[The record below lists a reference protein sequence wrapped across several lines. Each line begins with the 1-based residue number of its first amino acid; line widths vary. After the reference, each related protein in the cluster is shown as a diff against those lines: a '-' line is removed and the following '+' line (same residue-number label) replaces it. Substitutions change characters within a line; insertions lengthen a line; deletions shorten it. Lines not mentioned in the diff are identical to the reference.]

1 MAVNKNFVVKN
12 GIEVNS
18 NLILADANS
27 NRVGIGSTGPR
38 TTLDVRGGIA
48 ATDGNFSG
56 ILTAANCDVANYG
69 VLNGTGSNVSGFSTF
84 GGVSADQLNVTGIST
99 FTDIVLDEVIA
110 RNLTVTGIS
119 TIPVI
124 VGLTSFTDSM
134 TVAGISTILSLDTTD
149 TNVSGVATIAT
160 LEVTGDS
167 TFAGHID
174 VDGQTDLD
182 ELVVTGVSTFSANID
197 ANGGITASTVKIE
210 DLTNNRVV
218 IAGVG
223 GELTDSNDLTFNA
236 GTLALIGNQT
246 VSGNLDVDGHTELDD
261 LSVSGVSTF
270 AGQINADGNIAGDLT
285 GDVTGNLTGDVTGN
299 VTGDLTGNVTGNL
312 TGDVTGNVTGDL
324 TGDVTGNVTGNLTG
338 DVEGDVTGDVTGNVT
353 GNLTGNVTGNLTGNV
368 TGNVEG
374 DVTGDVT
381 GNLTG
386 EISGSAVNTFAH
398 GAHVTGILTATS
410 FVGDGANIT
419 GISTLNILDY
429 GFGGGGGGGL
439 AAVVND
445 TTPQLG
451 GDLDLNGNN
460 ITGTGNIPSGNLS
473 GALPAISGASLTNLS
488 GSSIT
493 SGTVASA
500 RIGSLPASKITTGTF
515 DAARIPDLGAG
526 KITSGTFDAA
536 RIPTLN
542 QDTTGTSALAQGLS
556 GSPSI
561 SVDHLDVAGITTATN
576 IIEIR
581 SDDSSAARL
590 DFFCEVN
597 NAHYTR
603 LQSAAHA
610 NYTGNVT
617 VTLPVSTGTLLLEN
631 GSGAN
636 LTNLDAGSISSGT
649 INADRIPT
657 LNQDTSGNAATAT
670 KLATARDIGGVP
682 FDGTQDINLPGVN
695 TAGDQDTSG
704 NASSATA
711 LANARLISGES
722 FDGTA
727 DITLNNTNI
736 TNGAGYITSSGNA
749 ATASEL
755 ATARNIGGVSFNGS
769 QDIDLPGVN
778 TAGDQDTSGTAAN
791 ANNINVTSTTDN
803 TTFPVLVG
811 SNTDG
816 NQAPLYDT
824 QLAYDASLNSL
835 SPGRMV
841 LTNAGTTTS
850 SQLYFNGT
858 TSNRLAFNSNGINS
872 PTFTQ
877 EDGTGRSIGTKI
889 ALYQMYGAAVVDY
902 AIGIESSA
910 MWYSVATTS
919 NSFKWYGGQTSLME
933 LTGTGLTVY
942 GDIDTSVVN
951 SSSDINLKKDIE
963 VISNANDILEQIS
976 GVSFNWKESN
986 KPSVGV
992 IAQEVEKVLP
1002 ELISENSSTGTK
1014 SVNYN
1019 GLIGVLIE
1027 AVKDLSQRV
1036 KELEADKS

>member
-1 MAVNKNFVVKN
+1 M
-12 GIEVNS
+12 
-18 NLILADANS
+18 
-27 NRVGIGSTGPR
+27 
-38 TTLDVRGGIA
+38 
-48 ATDGNFSG
+48 
-56 ILTAANCDVANYG
+56 
-69 VLNGTGSNVSGFSTF
+69 
-84 GGVSADQLNVTGIST
+84 
-99 FTDIVLDEVIA
+99 
-110 RNLTVTGIS
+110 
-119 TIPVI
+119 
-124 VGLTSFTDSM
+124 
-134 TVAGISTILSLDTTD
+134 
-149 TNVSGVATIAT
+149 
-160 LEVTGDS
+160 
-167 TFAGHID
+167 
-174 VDGQTDLD
+174 
-182 ELVVTGVSTFSANID
+182 
-197 ANGGITASTVKIE
+197 
-210 DLTNNRVV
+210 
-218 IAGVG
+218 
-223 GELTDSNDLTFNA
+223 
-236 GTLALIGNQT
+236 
-246 VSGNLDVDGHTELDD
+246 
-261 LSVSGVSTF
+261 
-270 AGQINADGNIAGDLT
+270 
-285 GDVTGNLTGDVTGN
+285 
-299 VTGDLTGNVTGNL
+299 
-312 TGDVTGNVTGDL
+312 
-324 TGDVTGNVTGNLTG
+324 
-338 DVEGDVTGDVTGNVT
+338 
-353 GNLTGNVTGNLTGNV
+353 
-368 TGNVEG
+368 
-374 DVTGDVT
+374 
-381 GNLTG
+381 
-386 EISGSAVNTFAH
+386 
-398 GAHVTGILTATS
+398 
-410 FVGDGANIT
+410 
-419 GISTLNILDY
+419 
-429 GFGGGGGGGL
+429 
-439 AAVVND
+439 
-445 TTPQLG
+445 
-451 GDLDLNGNN
+451 
-460 ITGTGNIPSGNLS
+460 
-473 GALPAISGASLTNLS
+473 
-488 GSSIT
+488 
-493 SGTVASA
+493 
-500 RIGSLPASKITTGTF
+500 PASKITTGTF

-561 SVDHLDVAGITTATN
+561 SVDHLDVAGVTTTTN

-590 DFFCEVN
+590 DFYCEVN
-597 NAHYTR
+597 NLHYTR
-603 LQSAAHA
+603 LQSSAHA

-617 VTLPVSTGTLLLEN
+617 VTLPVSDGTILLEN

-670 KLATARDIGGVP
+670 KLATARDIGGVS

-736 TNGAGYITSSGNA
+736 TNGAGYITSSGSISGNA

-769 QDIDLPGVN
+769 QDIDLPGVNIAGDQDTSGTAASCSGNSATASKLQTARNIGGVSFDGTQDIDLPGVNTSGDQDTSGNAATATKLATARNIGGVSFDGTQDIDLPGVN

-889 ALYQMYGAAVVDY
+889 ALYPMFGSAVVDY

-1036 KELEADKS
+1036 KELEADKV